1 MRIVTLFALLLTSVP
16 LFAAEPEPIPVVE
29 QPAVE
34 GSTPAPGVE
43 TSAVPQASEK
53 PQAVELE
60 PEVVRNET
68 GKDAPSRAARL
79 SLTDGEVSLAP
90 AGTDEWADAVLNRP
104 LTSGD
109 RVWVDR
115 DARAELQVGSATV
128 HLDQNSGFSFQQL
141 DDDNMRM
148 SLTDGSATVR
158 VRRKY
163 DDETIVVET
172 PNASIALLHPGEY
185 HIEVNEAGDQT
196 VVKARSGEAAVT
208 GEKDSYI
215 VRANESGTFK
225 GTKNLAATMAALGP
239 RNSFENWAND
249 RDRREERSNSSRYVS
264 RDVVGYEDLDDDG
277 DWISERTYGYVW
289 TPRHVYAGWAP
300 YRDGRWAWV
309 SPWGW
314 TWVDNA
320 RWGYAPFHYGRWTYL
335 RSRWCWV
342 PGPRLVRPVY
352 APALVGWVGSPG
364 LNVSVGF
371 GSGVGWFPL
380 GPREVYVPGYWHSR
394 RYIQN
399 INVTNTVIVNNRYI
413 VDAYRGRRSQLDYRY
428 RGQVNAVTVVG
439 RDSFVSGRPIGGHL
453 TPVSRG
459 DLRRWHH
466 DVRPPAI
473 APNHGSVFAGNRST
487 PFTGRNDRFER
498 ADREN
503 AYRNRGSIPV
513 GRVSFDAEQRAI
525 QANGNRPV
533 PRSRLFDDNRTS
545 RTSRTDMRDMGN
557 FSAVRPSNNY
567 GSATKRNA
575 FGNSDRSSS
584 SGNGFNNNGGS
595 VNRDSSPWRD
605 NNYRNRGGSNS
616 TRDNPVA
623 IAPSGSVPY
632 NSNSGSRRDSWR
644 GLSSDRS
651 QPRFENAPSRPTFNS
666 TPRNSREDRS
676 SQRFDRQREARQER
690 IQSMPAQESRPAPQQ
705 QSPRGSR
712 GDGNRGG
719 DNGGGKHSGGDRNMN
734 RQSQK

>member
-1 MRIVTLFALLLTSVP
+1 MRIANFLCVLMFSVP
-16 LFAAEPEPIPVVE
+16 LFAAEPEPVPVVE
-29 QPAVE
+29 
-34 GSTPAPGVE
+34 TPAP
-43 TSAVPQASEK
+43 PQASET
-53 PQAVELE
+53 PQAAHPE
-60 PEVVRNET
+60 PEMAAPEVLRNET

-79 SLTDGEVSLAP
+79 SLTQGEVSLAP

-215 VRANESGTFK
+215 VRANESGTFR
-225 GTKNLAATMAALGP
+225 GTKDLAATMAALGP

-277 DWISERTYGYVW
+277 DWISEPTYGYVW

-320 RWGYAPFHYGRWTYL
+320 RWGYAPFHYGRWAYL
-335 RSRWCWV
+335 QSRWCWV
-342 PGPRLVRPVY
+342 PGPRRVRPVY

-364 LNVSVGF
+364 LSVSVGF

-413 VDAYRGRRSQLDYRY
+413 VDAYRGRRGQLDYRY
-428 RGQVNAVTVVG
+428 RRQVNAVTVVG
-439 RDSFVSGRPIGGHL
+439 RDSFVSGRSIGGHL
-453 TPVSRG
+453 AQVSPG

-473 APNHGSVFAGNRST
+473 APAHGSVFAGNRST
-487 PFTGRNDRFER
+487 PFTDRNDRFDR
-498 ADREN
+498 ADRQN
-503 AYRNRGSIPV
+503 AYRNRGTSSV

-533 PRSRLFDDNRTS
+533 PRSRLFDDNRI
-545 RTSRTDMRDMGN
+545 SRTDGRDVGN
-557 FSAVRPSNNY
+557 FSGARPSYPSNNNS
-567 GSATKRNA
+567 GSATKRNS
-575 FGNSDRSSS
+575 FSNGDRNSFN
-584 SGNGFNNNGGS
+584 GNGFNSNGS
-595 VNRDSSPWRD
+595 NVNRDSPQWRD
-605 NNYRNRGGSNS
+605 NNYRNRSGSNS
-616 TRDNPVA
+616 TRNNPVA
-623 IAPSGSVPY
+623 IAPSGSAPATG
-632 NSNSGSRRDSWR
+632 NSATRRDSWR

-651 QPRFENAPSRPTFNS
+651 QQRFDNAPSRPTFDS
-666 TPRNSREDRS
+666 TQRGTREDRS
-676 SQRFDRQREARQER
+676 SQRFDRQRELRQQGQR
-690 IQSMPAQESRPAPQQ
+690 IQSMPAQESRSAPQP
-705 QSPRGSR
+705 QSSRGSR

-719 DNGGGKHSGGDRNMN
+719 DNGGGKHSGGDRNN
-734 RQSQK
+734 GRQSQK